1 MKVVSEIPCFSCR
14 EPCHCCTEQSPDQNL
29 IMITLHDAER
39 ICKATGKKISDFA
52 EFRKVKEPKCDELDE
67 DEQYYMIDKSA
78 LFMKK
83 KNNRCVFLGDD
94 YKCTIHKHRP
104 GLCRMY
110 PFWYEEEDGD
120 FKIVRMNDPDDDD
133 CPAMKGEKRLCP
145 GVFAKMVETKESL
158 IELAKRYDKELDD
171 YNDYKALLRRF
182 SPDELLARL
191 KKGGLF

>member
-52 EFRKVKEPKCDELDE
+52 EFRHVKQPRSSELDE
-67 DEQYYMIDKSA
+67 DEQYYMLDKSA

-83 KNNRCVFLGDD
+83 INHKCVFLKD
-94 YKCTIHKHRP
+94 YKCSIHKHRP

-110 PFWYEEEDGD
+110 PFWYECEGD
-120 FKIVRMNDPDDDD
+120 DIKIVRMNKPEDDE
-133 CPAMKGEKRLCP
+133 CPALKGEKRLCS
-145 GVFAKMVETKESL
+145 GVFAKMDETKDSL
-158 IELAKRYDKELDD
+158 KVLAKRYDTELEH
-171 YNDYKALLRRF
+171 YNSYKSLFRRF
-182 SPDELLARL
+182 SPDELFSRL
-191 KKGGLF
+191 KHSGLL